1 MRAGGIPSFVS
12 ESSAALAGVGVDSK
26 ILATNLGEA
35 PTVRHPRKI
44 TDAELPQDAPVLDI
58 ELFDFKA
65 PVGLAHSPD
74 LARRVEEIV
83 SEFDLVHIHSLW
95 FHPQWAAQRAARKQG
110 VPYVIS
116 PHGTLDRYLRS
127 HRRFSKGVM
136 NVLWQNKMLENA
148 AALHVA
154 TERERENISDIAPA
168 VPRGIAPCGV
178 WADRFAKPGDGATF
192 REREFGGADEP
203 IVMFLGRIT
212 FKKRLDI
219 LIEAFAEHARGG
231 GAGVL
236 AIVGPDDETL
246 VPGLEAQAAE
256 LGIGERVRFTGP
268 LFDDDRAD
276 ALAAATVWALS
287 SETENFGIAVIEAL
301 ACGIPVLVSDG
312 VSVSDEIAAREAGV
326 VVPLETA
333 EFARALSQLLGD
345 PALRG
350 RLSEN
355 GLALAVEYD
364 WRAVAPKLK
373 RVYELAVGG

>member
-1 MRAGGIPSFVS
+1 
-12 ESSAALAGVGVDSK
+12 
-26 ILATNLGEA
+26 
-35 PTVRHPRKI
+35 
-44 TDAELPQDAPVLDI
+44 
-58 ELFDFKA
+58 
-65 PVGLAHSPD
+65 
-74 LARRVEEIV
+74 
-83 SEFDLVHIHSLW
+83 
-95 FHPQWAAQRAARKQG
+95 
-110 VPYVIS
+110 
-116 PHGTLDRYLRS
+116 
-127 HRRFSKGVM
+127 
-136 NVLWQNKMLENA
+136 
-148 AALHVA
+148 
-154 TERERENISDIAPA
+154 
-168 VPRGIAPCGV
+168 
-178 WADRFAKPGDGATF
+178 
-192 REREFGGADEP
+192 
-203 IVMFLGRIT
+203 MFLGRIT